1 MTNAQFRSM
10 CLAAFAEFQKLVPK
24 DTGNM
29 AYNASKIRFPSP
41 DVCEIYVD
49 PDIAPYLP
57 YTNEPWVAER
67 WHGKKNPNEE
77 WFGKA
82 AAYIAAFVAKN
93 TKGVVVHDSTENPDG
108 KDK

>member
-1 MTNAQFRSM
+1 MTDSQFQIL

-29 AYNASKIRFPSP
+29 AYNASKIKFPSP

-49 PDIAPYLP
+49 EKVAPYVP
-57 YTNEPWVAER
+57 YTNEPWIAER
-67 WHGKKNPNEE
+67 WHGKKNPNEN

-82 AAYIAAFVAKN
+82 AAYIAAYVAQQ
-93 TKGVVVHDSTENPDG
+93 TKGVVLDDSPKNIDEE
-108 KDK
+108 DK